1 MLNHLDE
8 RLDELRKKY
17 DTTREREF
25 YWRFLEA
32 QRLREVFVDDQIRR
46 EQDSQRRQRR
56 TED

>member
-32 QRLREVFVDDQIRR
+32 QRIREVFVDDQIRR

>member
-1 MLNHLDE
+1 MIQTLDE
-8 RLDELRKKY
+8 RLDDLRKKY
-17 DTTREREF
+17 ETTREREF

>member
-1 MLNHLDE
+1 MIPHLDE

-17 DTTREREF
+17 ETTREREF
-25 YWRFLEA
+25 YFRFLEA
-32 QRLREVFVDDQIRR
+32 QRLREIAVDEQIRR